1 LESEDGLLI
10 YFEAWYTLSAEDREK
25 QTMDWIS
32 DPQAWI
38 AFSTLLALEVILG
51 STTSSSSRFLPPKL
65 PAFEQTKARYLGLT
79 LPGLHELQHPGRHV
93 YIARKPR
100 CPESVIDFISPGPE
114 RISA

>member
-38 AFSTLLALEVILG
+38 AFSTLLVLEVVL
-51 STTSSSSRFLPPKL
+51 
-65 PAFEQTKARYLGLT
+65 
-79 LPGLHELQHPGRHV
+79 V
-93 YIARKPR
+93 
-100 CPESVIDFISPGPE
+100 
-114 RISA
+114 